1 MKKIKKIK
9 INLNGKSISVPSDTT
24 ISKLIKKF
32 KAQPN
37 KIAIELNRKIIK
49 KKNIKKIYLKNK
61 DSLEKLSAKEDITK
75 YESEK
80 EFEIKQQLDSLK
92 YLDEIRIQQAET
104 KAKEE
109 EIRTQKIIEGV
120 LFVGILLVIGFL
132 GFVYKQLNTTKKQ
145 KLVIEEKQE
154 EITDSIN

>member
-37 KIAIELNRKIIK
+37 KIVIELNRKIIK

-61 DSLEKLSAKEDITK
+61 DSLEIVH
-75 YESEK
+75 
-80 EFEIKQQLDSLK
+80 F
-92 YLDEIRIQQAET
+92 
-104 KAKEE
+104 
-109 EIRTQKIIEGV
+109 
-120 LFVGILLVIGFL
+120 IG
-132 GFVYKQLNTTKKQ
+132 GG
-145 KLVIEEKQE
+145 
-154 EITDSIN
+154 

>member
-24 ISKLIKKF
+24 ISKLVKKF

-61 DSLEKLSAKEDITK
+61 DSLEIVH
-75 YESEK
+75 
-80 EFEIKQQLDSLK
+80 F
-92 YLDEIRIQQAET
+92 
-104 KAKEE
+104 
-109 EIRTQKIIEGV
+109 
-120 LFVGILLVIGFL
+120 IG
-132 GFVYKQLNTTKKQ
+132 GG
-145 KLVIEEKQE
+145 
-154 EITDSIN
+154 